1 MKNILVAVLASLI
14 FIVLAFSLSG
24 FRQEENSVALPQ
36 EAASLGEKLFF
47 DAILSKDRSVSCA
60 SCHKREF
67 AFADNVPFSSGID
80 GKPTKRNAPSA
91 MNLAG
96 RLQLFWDGRVSSLEE
111 QSLKPIASVDEM
123 NLPITEAVDRLRK
136 DDYYSKAF
144 RIVFKADPSAELLA
158 KALAEFERTLE
169 TTNTPYD
176 RFIDG
181 DENAMSESAIR
192 GRLLFI
198 GKANCANCHAGDDF
212 TADRFKNIGLYNG
225 RDLNDA
231 GRFEI
236 TKDSSHLGHFR
247 IPGLR
252 NVAVT
257 APYMHNG
264 MFGSL
269 REVLDYYNH
278 PDKLVQ
284 GAIHRDLSL
293 STPLNLSEQ
302 EITDIEAFLIALTD
316 DQFIQNK
323 N

>member
-1 MKNILVAVLASLI
+1 M
-14 FIVLAFSLSG
+14 
-24 FRQEENSVALPQ
+24 
-36 EAASLGEKLFF
+36 
-47 DAILSKDRSVSCA
+47 DR
-60 SCHKREF
+60 
-67 AFADNVPFSSGID
+67 
-80 GKPTKRNAPSA
+80 T
-91 MNLAG
+91 
-96 RLQLFWDGRVSSLEE
+96 
-111 QSLKPIASVDEM
+111 
-123 NLPITEAVDRLRK
+123 RLRK
-136 DDYYSKAF
+136 GTTAETPTLCTRRGTRLRRRDA
-144 RIVFKADPSAELLA
+144 ADN
-158 KALAEFERTLE
+158 
-169 TTNTPYD
+169 TTFD
-176 RFIDG
+176 FAD
-181 DENAMSESAIR
+181 
-192 GRLLFI
+192 
-198 GKANCANCHAGDDF
+198 NCANCHAGDDF
-212 TADRFKNIGLYNG
+212 TADRFKNIGLYNS
-225 RDLNDA
+225 RDLSDA

-278 PDKLVQ
+278 PDKVVQ

-302 EITDIEAFLIALTD
+302 EITDIEAFLMALTD